1 MTNSGRVKLGVRW
14 VGGEGPVRS
23 GPGDETAPAPRGHG
37 RQRASH
43 ADREQVVEV
52 LKAAFVQDRLTI
64 DELDARVGRAFTAR
78 TYAELAALTADIPA
92 DPATTAPPRPSAR
105 PTGKRARG
113 WVAVAALLIALMSVA
128 VTGGSLLERLAFV
141 AMLLPLTALLF
152 GTLLA
157 LHAWLERRGARQLPP
172 APGAR

>member
-1 MTNSGRVKLGVRW
+1 VT
-14 VGGEGPVRS
+14 S
-23 GPGDETAPAPRGHG
+23 GPGDGTASAARGHG

-43 ADREQVVEV
+43 ADREQVIEV
-52 LKAAFVQDRLTI
+52 LKTAFVQDRLTI
-64 DELDARVGRAFTAR
+64 DELDARAGRAFTAR

-92 DPATTAPPRPSAR
+92 EAATTAPPRLSAR

-113 WVAVAALLIALMSVA
+113 SVTVVALLIALMSVA

-152 GTLLA
+152 GGLLA
-157 LHAWLERRGARQLPP
+157 LHAWLEHRVARQLPP
-172 APGAR
+172 APSAR